1 MICEIITV
9 PLWGHW
15 NDAMRN
21 SWFSEIPGKSVNL
34 TCYWPNKVEI
44 NIAYQG
50 NNTESNLTWF
60 LRAFCMVTN
69 KSGLYA
75 LSITEHWWALQ
86 ERIKL
91 SRCLFVQWWKKKR
104 IVKFSYNIN
113 IVIIIVLAWHFY
125 TFPYSL
131 KSLKIIFSIR

>member
-21 SWFSEIPGKSVNL
+21 SWFSEIPGKSLNL

-44 NIAYQG
+44 HIAYQG

-60 LRAFCMVTN
+60 ALKAFCMVTN
-69 KSGLYA
+69 KSGLYT

-91 SRCLFVQWWKKKR
+91 SRCLFVQWWKKKKNCE
-104 IVKFSYNIN
+104 IFLQYKYSHHHSFSMAFLYISLLFQ
-113 IVIIIVLAWHFY
+113 IIENYL
-125 TFPYSL
+125 
-131 KSLKIIFSIR
+131 

>member
-69 KSGLYA
+69 KSGLYT

-91 SRCLFVQWWKKKR
+91 SRCLFAQWLKKKNFE
-104 IVKFSYNIN
+104 IFLQYKYSHHNFSMAFLYI
-113 IVIIIVLAWHFY
+113 
-125 TFPYSL
+125 SL
-131 KSLKIIFSIR
+131 LFEITENYL